1 MRANM
6 DQSNEGARTLG
17 PNDTKRGSLSAG
29 RYRPCV
35 WDSARPGPLWVGA
48 KMGQWLSF
56 SVNAGD
62 LRVEVRDAEIIIR
75 QPVISFCAIYS
86 KPADRTQLKLK
97 YWTETEEH
105 ELLARACGAANTK
118 ARELGWIA
126 K

>member
-1 MRANM
+1 
-6 DQSNEGARTLG
+6 
-17 PNDTKRGSLSAG
+17 
-29 RYRPCV
+29 
-35 WDSARPGPLWVGA
+35 
-48 KMGQWLSF
+48 MGQWLSF

-75 QPVISFCAIYS
+75 QPVIGFCAIYS

-97 YWTETEEH
+97 YWTETEDH
-105 ELLARACGAANTK
+105 ELLARAWRAASTK